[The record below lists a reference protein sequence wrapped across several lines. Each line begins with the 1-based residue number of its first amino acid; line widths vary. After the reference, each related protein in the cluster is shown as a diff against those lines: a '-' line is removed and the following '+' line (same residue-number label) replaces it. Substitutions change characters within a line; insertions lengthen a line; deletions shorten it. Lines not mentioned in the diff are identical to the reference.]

1 MVRHQGGE
9 LDMKVSREP
18 VVGLES
24 VHDVPGRWGAQ
35 SALVYVVL
43 EVFLVAEQPVQVAVI
58 VHLPRPVVAEHD
70 VGRVVL
76 QLLQPEHL
84 EVPDVVS

>member
-43 EVFLVAEQPVQVAVI
+43 EVFLVAEQPV
-58 VHLPRPVVAEHD
+58 
-70 VGRVVL
+70 
-76 QLLQPEHL
+76 
-84 EVPDVVS
+84 